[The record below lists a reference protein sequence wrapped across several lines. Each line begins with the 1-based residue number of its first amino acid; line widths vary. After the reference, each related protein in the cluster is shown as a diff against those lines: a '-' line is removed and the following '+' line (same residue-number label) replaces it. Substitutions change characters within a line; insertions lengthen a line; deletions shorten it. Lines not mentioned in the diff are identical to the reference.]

1 MSNKKNVADALMDRH
16 SMRWT
21 KLAKTCKV
29 IPWPGRSDDSSKN
42 SYNCRIF
49 EVSKVPVP
57 RFLLDKAENSKTQG
71 VQVHVSGTM
80 FDMERKC
87 FFGSTWSGRRL
98 DLKTCCKRE
107 AGKGSKWNGS
117 DALPCTIELGLNYGF
132 SVYTAADMA
141 NVQLAVELIM
151 TEVDSTGSIRGR
163 EYSICWS
170 ILRLLGKDDL
180 NSFSFKLD
188 DTRIVRDS
196 PLYLG
201 TPRLLL
207 FVGAD
212 PKAMTK
218 AKIDQAGCKHISLTH
233 STLGKAVTSLM
244 AEDELVSGEE
254 LLVVPGLTDQ
264 ARLMDAKP
272 AKIVPSCPLSLAQPK
287 IYVHDN
293 IDTLLEEYI
302 KAASGRNFRFKSLLL
317 QIGVHNG
324 RRFIGKGTQDIVLMK
339 ASEGEWVTKSDI
351 LLEDY
356 IANNMVAA
364 VVLLQAKGSME
375 GDDNIRV
382 CLGWRPLVFVEENGD
397 KGPLIVGEHT
407 FHLTTAPPIPSVSN
421 ALVYSEGSEGPK
433 VSFTLGKDAKA
444 PASIATVQITDS
456 RFADGLRKEPTHPT
470 ASRTDGAKSTEVSQQ
485 SEGSATSSRPESRDG
500 SVQGE
505 DTDTDK
511 ARSKG
516 YRPVINMDGELERFS
531 LVCNVSDL
539 GRGQAPIQVDGLDMD
554 ATYTE
559 LLDQLEKKFGQK
571 VQFMYTPL
579 NTKNK
584 PMPPVLVDDE
594 DKFNDFKE
602 ILDDDL
608 ENEKRFNGRID
619 AKIVLLAS
627 PNTGAKAS
635 PAAPTPAKNNN
646 TAEDSA
652 NQHRP
657 APTEPQSQIKTPVP
671 SVHGT
676 PAVVQRAGNKLKQ
689 LALMCNTERLDG
701 RRDEKK
707 LENLRVE
714 ITWAEVRMPCFC
726 QFTFLCAHLRAKV
739 QAHAR
744 YRMHVYTGLEKIIIS
759 CTCCARWFEWS
770 ACCMCLCVCMYAC
783 VCVCVSQKGTND
795 ICYKHVNE
803 RIYQV
808 HGHTLTH
815 SQISNNQVKNQ
826 LKDMFGKEVL
836 LEYEDV
842 DGNIGV
848 HNYALN

>member
-1 MSNKKNVADALMDRH
+1 MSSKKNVADALMDRH

-29 IPWPGRSDDSSKN
+29 IPWPGRSNDSTKSA
-42 SYNCRIF
+42 YNCRIF

-80 FDMERKC
+80 FDIERKC

-98 DLKTCCKRE
+98 DLKSCCKRE

-117 DALPCTIELGLNYGF
+117 DALPCTIELGMNYGF

-141 NVQLAVELIM
+141 NVQLAVEVIM

-163 EYSICWS
+163 EYSVCWT
-170 ILRLLGKDDL
+170 ILRMHGKEDL

-196 PLYLG
+196 PVYLG

-233 STLGKAVTSLM
+233 TTLGQAATSLM

-254 LLVVPGLTDQ
+254 LLIVPGLTDQ

-272 AKIVPSCPLSLAQPK
+272 AKVAPFCPLSLAQPK
-287 IYVHDN
+287 IHVHTA
-293 IDTLLEEYI
+293 IETVLEEYI
-302 KAASGRNFRFKSLLL
+302 KAASGRNFRFKTLLL

-324 RRFIGKGTQDIVLMK
+324 RRYIGKGAQDIVLNQ
-339 ASEGEWVTKSDI
+339 ASEGEWVPKGDI
-351 LLEDY
+351 VLEDY
-356 IANNMVAA
+356 VANNMVAA

-421 ALVYSEGSEGPK
+421 SLVYSEGVEGPK

-456 RFADGLRKEPTHPT
+456 RFAEGLKKDSAHPT
-470 ASRTDGAKSTEVSQQ
+470 VSRTDGAKSTEISQQ

-500 SVQGE
+500 SVQG
-505 DTDTDK
+505 DDVDADK
-511 ARSKG
+511 AKNKG
-516 YRPVINMDGELERFS
+516 YRPVINMDGELEKFS

-539 GRGQAPIQVDGLDMD
+539 GKGQSAVQVDGLDMD
-554 ATYTE
+554 GSYTE
-559 LLDQLEKKFGQK
+559 LLGQLEKKFGQK
-571 VQFMYTPL
+571 VQFMYTPVDS
-579 NTKNK
+579 KNK
-584 PMPPVLVDDE
+584 PMSPVLVDDD
-594 DKFNDFKE
+594 DKFNDFKD

-608 ENEKRFNGRID
+608 ENEKLYNGRMD

-627 PNTGAKAS
+627 SNTGAKTS
-635 PAAPTPAKNNN
+635 PAEPTPAKNNN
-646 TAEDSA
+646 ASEDA
-652 NQHRP
+652 VHRP
-657 APTEPQSQIKTPVP
+657 APTEPQSHIKTPAP

-676 PAVVQRAGNKLKQ
+676 PAVVQKAGNKLKQ
-689 LALMCNTERLDG
+689 LALLCSIERLDG
-701 RRDEKK
+701 RKAQKK
-707 LENLRVE
+707 IENLRAE
-714 ITWAEVRMPCFC
+714 ITWAEVCVQCVFQVYMHIMICRASSINAKILGSCRVHAHVGWKNKNV
-726 QFTFLCAHLRAKV
+726 QVVCAD
-739 QAHAR
+739 
-744 YRMHVYTGLEKIIIS
+744 MHK
-759 CTCCARWFEWS
+759 
-770 ACCMCLCVCMYAC
+770 ACMYVCMYTYIYMGWNKDLCLNIYIYIYIYIICQMHGYTHNQYLHAC
-783 VCVCVSQKGTND
+783 N
-795 ICYKHVNE
+795 
-803 RIYQV
+803 
-808 HGHTLTH
+808 
-815 SQISNNQVKNQ
+815 
-826 LKDMFGKEVL
+826 
-836 LEYEDV
+836 
-842 DGNIGV
+842 
-848 HNYALN
+848 